1 MLAHAVVQLYY
12 WNSRQNCCD
21 EGDSFF
27 LHFFLLSLFSVSS
40 FITPLL
46 PSTLFTLL
54 PLLSVAPSFCTE
66 PQYHSIPLFPIA
78 SWNTCHVIYRLLLSY
93 VTEPP
98 RSLYLAVDG
107 RRLDPGNLFLP
118 VKEGAE
124 LAVSCVVEGGH
135 PPASL
140 VWLLTPHHSPGLNTS
155 GSTHPHISE
164 AHLGAVLR
172 AYHNSTVTCLAKHQ
186 ALTHPLNQSLQ
197 LHVQCK

>member
-1 MLAHAVVQLYY
+1 MNKHK
-12 WNSRQNCCD
+12 
-21 EGDSFF
+21 GDDSPQS
-27 LHFFLLSLFSVSS
+27 LDCLLFC
-40 FITPLL
+40 L
-46 PSTLFTLL
+46 PSYQCRLL
-54 PLLSVAPSFCTE
+54 RPLSELNRSTAT
-66 PQYHSIPLFPIA
+66 FPTA
-78 SWNTCHVIYRLLLSY
+78 SSSTCHVIYSLLLSF
-93 VTEPP
+93 VPEPP

-155 GSTHPHISE
+155 GGTHPHISE
-164 AHLGAVLR
+164 AHLGNVLR

>member
-1 MLAHAVVQLYY
+1 MQSFSRTAGIPDKIAVMKGTL
-12 WNSRQNCCD
+12 
-21 EGDSFF
+21 
-27 LHFFLLSLFSVSS
+27 SS
-40 FITPLL
+40 FISSYYPLFQLISSLLLYCLLFYL
-46 PSTLFTLL
+46 PSYQCRVLR
-54 PLLSVAPSFCTE
+54 PLSEVNRSTAM
-66 PQYHSIPLFPIA
+66 FPVA
-78 SWNTCHVIYRLLLSY
+78 SWSTCHVIYRLLLSC
-93 VTEPP
+93 VPEPP

-155 GSTHPHISE
+155 GGNHPHISE
-164 AHLGAVLR
+164 AHLGTVLR

>member
-1 MLAHAVVQLYY
+1 M
-12 WNSRQNCCD
+12 
-21 EGDSFF
+21 
-27 LHFFLLSLFSVSS
+27 LFSC
-40 FITPLL
+40 
-46 PSTLFTLL
+46 
-54 PLLSVAPSFCTE
+54 A
-66 PQYHSIPLFPIA
+66 A
-78 SWNTCHVIYRLLLSY
+78 D
-93 VTEPP
+93 PP

-140 VWLLTPHHSPGLNTS
+140 AWLLTPHHSPGLNTS
-155 GSTHPHISE
+155 GGSHPHISE
-164 AHLGAVLR
+164 AHLGTVLR

>member
-1 MLAHAVVQLYY
+1 ML
-12 WNSRQNCCD
+12 
-21 EGDSFF
+21 SFSCTTGIPDKIAAMKGT
-27 LHFFLLSLFSVSS
+27 LSS
-40 FITPLL
+40 FISSYYPCCQFISSLLLYCLLFCL
-46 PSTLFTLL
+46 PSYQCRLL
-54 PLLSVAPSFCTE
+54 RPLSGMNRST
-66 PQYHSIPLFPIA
+66 SMFPIA
-78 SWNTCHVIYRLLLSY
+78 SWSICHVIYRLLLCC
-93 VTEPP
+93 VPDPP

-155 GSTHPHISE
+155 GGTHPHISE